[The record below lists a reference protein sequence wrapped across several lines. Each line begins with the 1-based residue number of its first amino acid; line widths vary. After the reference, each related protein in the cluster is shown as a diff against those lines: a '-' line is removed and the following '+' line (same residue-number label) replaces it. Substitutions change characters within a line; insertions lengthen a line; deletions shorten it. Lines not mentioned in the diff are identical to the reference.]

1 MMSID
6 NYVGVDTDAKLCR
19 LIIASDTNVVAPL
32 CICVDVDADNEWC
45 LSTSVS
51 PLHRHRDRCREGR
64 SARGGAGTNR
74 NSRGSDRCFNDLSF
88 ELRLGSIQRIS
99 GQGWDSPNGLAP
111 PLVSSS
117 STSMASTSIPRARPY
132 ASGPA
137 AFSPSLLVA
146 RRVAAPVRAFRRI
159 DLDRFARRVAS
170 GEALRDA
177 WRSAN
182 TGIEQLAFEARRAA
196 ERLDRRYSLSRRFD
210 SASRAA
216 AARARELDQELG
228 IGRRWRSFSMDFS
241 RNWPRV

>member
-1 MMSID
+1 
-6 NYVGVDTDAKLCR
+6 
-19 LIIASDTNVVAPL
+19 
-32 CICVDVDADNEWC
+32 
-45 LSTSVS
+45 
-51 PLHRHRDRCREGR
+51 
-64 SARGGAGTNR
+64 
-74 NSRGSDRCFNDLSF
+74 
-88 ELRLGSIQRIS
+88 
-99 GQGWDSPNGLAP
+99 
-111 PLVSSS
+111 
-117 STSMASTSIPRARPY
+117 MASTSIPRARPY

-241 RNWPRV
+241 RNWPR

>member
-1 MMSID
+1 
-6 NYVGVDTDAKLCR
+6 
-19 LIIASDTNVVAPL
+19 
-32 CICVDVDADNEWC
+32 NEWC
-45 LSTSVS
+45 RSTSVS

-74 NSRGSDRCFNDLSF
+74 NSRGSDRRFNDLSF
-88 ELRLGSIQRIS
+88 ELRLGSS
-99 GQGWDSPNGLAP
+99 NGSATLSSSEAVSPSP
-111 PLVSSS
+111 FVSSS
-117 STSMASTSIPRARPY
+117 STSMASTSIPRASPY

-196 ERLDRRYSLSRRFD
+196 ERLDRQYSLSRRFD

-241 RNWPRV
+241 RNWPRVRFPLFLPDPPLSFFLSIYYLMSSLDTFSAVQERP